1 MRILFFCKLSAV
13 PENGKIRKETGCS
26 WISVLI
32 HLLHTKRPDWVIGV
46 CGEGEED
53 VWGKETDECLR
64 YPISETKKII
74 SRLKKR
80 LFPEEEEKQLLPS
93 LQRAIHDFKPDI
105 IHIFGSEFP
114 YGVICQW
121 TDVPCII
128 HFQGCLPAY
137 LNAKYPPGM
146 EAGHYFRQSH
156 GNLLKMERA
165 WYFDRMFAYRAKREE
180 RILSTC
186 QNYFGRTE
194 WDKVVIEQYHPGANY
209 FYCSEILRDTFYD
222 SIGRWKQ
229 SSKTRITIVS
239 LISTPIYKGQD
250 LILKT
255 AKLLK
260 GRLDFQWKVI
270 GVPSEHMKF
279 WERQT
284 GIQCDHVNVVALGSI
299 SDADKLKE
307 KLLSADIYF
316 HPSYIENSPNSLCE
330 AQILGMPCLATVVG
344 GVSSLVQHG
353 ETGILVPANDP
364 YMAAHQIQ
372 RVAHDSSLAYNLG
385 HNASKIASMR
395 HNRDAILNDCI
406 HAYQTILKNKE

>member
-1 MRILFFCKLSAV
+1 
-13 PENGKIRKETGCS
+13 
-26 WISVLI
+26 
-32 HLLHTKRPDWVIGV
+32 
-46 CGEGEED
+46 
-53 VWGKETDECLR
+53 
-64 YPISETKKII
+64 
-74 SRLKKR
+74 
-80 LFPEEEEKQLLPS
+80 
-93 LQRAIHDFKPDI
+93 
-105 IHIFGSEFP
+105 
-114 YGVICQW
+114 
-121 TDVPCII
+121 
-128 HFQGCLPAY
+128 
-137 LNAKYPPGM
+137 M